1 MAAEVARNVPAGHGT
16 HALDAVFGL
25 YVPAAHAVQDTAPVP
40 ELMNPAGQAE
50 QALEALAD
58 AKYPLLHCA
67 HVAIDVAPTA
77 DEKYPATQAVQVALL
92 VAADAPE

>member
-1 MAAEVARNVPAGHGT
+1 
-16 HALDAVFGL
+16 
-25 YVPAAHAVQDTAPVP
+25 
-40 ELMNPAGQAE
+40 MNPAGQAE
-50 QALEALAD
+50 QALEAMAD